1 MTVEYTYTVDEV
13 WSYPEELNGFSSVV
27 STVTLNATATDTET
41 NKTAQQSRVVSLP
54 VPAEG
59 ADFIEFSDLT
69 EAQVIQFA
77 KGAFGTDRIATLEST
92 LDGLLVSQQP
102 ALPWA

>member
-1 MTVEYTYTVDEV
+1 MTVEYTYTVDEI

-27 STVTLNATATDTET
+27 STVTLNATATDLET

-59 ADFIEFSDLT
+59 SSFTEFNGLT
-69 EAQVIQFA
+69 EAQVVQLA
-77 KGAFGTDRIATLEST
+77 KSALGVDRIATLEAT
-92 LDGLLVSQQP
+92 LGSLLATQQP